1 MKELDVHWL
10 TKQSGAEI
18 VCFSPYGG
26 VWAKHHGSAVLND
39 YSHSNVIFPFFRERE
54 RSSELRVLHFPRMN
68 HPVWLDISSAD
79 KPTDVVLL

>member
-18 VCFSPYGG
+18 VYFSPYGG

-39 YSHSNVIFPFFRERE
+39 YSHSNVIFLFFQKKKKKKKKTE
-54 RSSELRVLHFPRMN
+54 
-68 HPVWLDISSAD
+68 II
-79 KPTDVVLL
+79 